1 MMWRDVIGWNFSFKG
16 KDNDMG
22 AKWVMV
28 DLVKEEMMWRDV
40 IGWNFSFNGKGM
52 DMENIRSEKVA
63 ADDMHSGF
71 SVVEEGEIIE
81 DQRSNLVAEPTR
93 DGHTGNTGVKPE
105 DPTPGKESETKSIL
119 MQEEWPWFGGESIKI
134 NKENMSE
141 TSPLPLYERS
151 NSEAFMRSCQ
161 FGAAPIG
168 EGLDAAKS
176 LEEFRSTHSLLD
188 GSRAPGP
195 DGNELVFNARRLD
208 ENHLFDL
215 VVSRIV
221 WWGKLKWHDSFDS
234 VIASSFQ
241 PWYLKLVEM
250 KALRANPC
258 RWVPPPV
265 GMVMF
270 NVDGAV
276 EGGFERAGIGGILQN
291 SKNETLALFSVF
303 IGCIDATSAE
313 FLAICEA
320 LSIFNGSGWS
330 NSSILIVESDCSLC
344 VKWVS
349 NPHAASSAFKI
360 LIDDCL
366 TRCYGLKWS
375 IEYVERLT
383 NGIAVKLAKSGI
395 SRSQPL
401 IWKHPEADAI
411 FSML

>member
-1 MMWRDVIGWNFSFKG
+1 MKLSISQDERFNLESFSK
-16 KDNDMG
+16 
-22 AKWVMV
+22 
-28 DLVKEEMMWRDV
+28 L
-40 IGWNFSFNGKGM
+40 SFIKLTSRWTGGFYCSLWKNG
-52 DMENIRSEKVA
+52 IRSFVVLIVA
-63 ADDMHSGF
+63 NCFFFCNIWYVWLA
-71 SVVEEGEIIE
+71 
-81 DQRSNLVAEPTR
+81 R
-93 DGHTGNTGVKPE
+93 
-105 DPTPGKESETKSIL
+105 
-119 MQEEWPWFGGESIKI
+119 
-134 NKENMSE
+134 
-141 TSPLPLYERS
+141 
-151 NSEAFMRSCQ
+151 
-161 FGAAPIG
+161 
-168 EGLDAAKS
+168 
-176 LEEFRSTHSLLD
+176 
-188 GSRAPGP
+188 
-195 DGNELVFNARRLD
+195 NELLFNAHRLD

-221 WWGKLKWHDSFDS
+221 WWGKLKWHDSFNS

-241 PWYLKLVEM
+241 PWYLKLVEL

-258 RWVPPPV
+258 RWVPPPIGV
-265 GMVMF
+265 VKF

-276 EGGFERAGIGGILQN
+276 EGGFERAGIGGILRN
-291 SKNETLALFSVF
+291 SKNETLALFSMF

-320 LSIFNGSGWS
+320 LSIFSGSGWS

-366 TRCYGLKWS
+366 TRCSGLKWS

-383 NGIAVKLAKSGI
+383 NGIADKLAKSGI

-401 IWKHPEADAI
+401 IWKHPEADTI